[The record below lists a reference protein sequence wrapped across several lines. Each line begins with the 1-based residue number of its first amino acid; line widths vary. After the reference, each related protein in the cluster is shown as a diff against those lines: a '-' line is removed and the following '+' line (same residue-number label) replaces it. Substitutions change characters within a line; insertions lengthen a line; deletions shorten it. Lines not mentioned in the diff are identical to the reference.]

1 MISRENA
8 SGKKVKVDRIN
19 WVEEKVKMITQVNFE
34 TCGSGGDRSCNVD
47 FHLEGKKSIDIVKE
61 QQEEAKDLYN
71 FLNALSMFQLKMKRK
86 EELVRTFFPNFQ
98 IQIKN
103 AEKDKIPE
111 LFDDAMNVADTYIK
125 EFHHSS
131 YSVWFEK
138 HGY

>member
-1 MISRENA
+1 M
-8 SGKKVKVDRIN
+8 KVDRIN
-19 WVEEKVKMITQVNFE
+19 WVEEKVKIITPVNFE

-47 FHLEGKKSIDIVKE
+47 FHLEGMKSIDIVKE
-61 QQEEAKDLYN
+61 QQEEAKDLYK
-71 FLNALSMFQLKMKRK
+71 FLNALSMFQLEIKRK
-86 EELVRTFFPNFQ
+86 EELVRTFFPDFK
-98 IQIKN
+98 IKN

-111 LFDDAMNVADTYIK
+111 LFDDAMKVADTYIK

>member
-19 WVEEKVKMITQVNFE
+19 WVEEKVKIITEVNFE

-61 QQEEAKDLYN
+61 QQEEAKDLYK
-71 FLNALSMFQLKMKRK
+71 FLNALSMFQLEIKRK
-86 EELVRTFFPNFQ
+86 EELVRTFFPDFK
-98 IQIKN
+98 IKN

-111 LFDDAMNVADTYIK
+111 LFDDAMKVADTYIK